1 MIIPV
6 DSELFGPI
14 RFVHFF
20 GQLTQSC
27 QLFAVMTAGT
37 APFAV
42 KVLVISQKKFFVKK
56 RGQLCSLV
64 S

>member
-6 DSELFGPI
+6 DSELFRSI

-20 GQLTQSC
+20 GQLAQSR
-27 QLFAVMTAGT
+27 QFFAVMTAGT

-42 KVLVISQKKFFVKK
+42 KVLVIS
-56 RGQLCSLV
+56 
-64 S
+64 